1 MRPAAGEPDGAARAA
16 KIPAAG
22 AAPASCTLGRR
33 VIYRLL
39 YTLLL
44 SRFDA
49 ERVHRLTARGL
60 RAVNGI
66 APLRRL
72 LRALL
77 APRDPALRVR
87 ALGLDFAS
95 PLGLAAGFDK
105 DAAGF
110 DGYATLGFG
119 CVEVGT
125 ITAQGQPGN
134 AGTRIFRLT
143 RERALV
149 NRMGFPNAGARA
161 AEARLRG
168 RDRAAAG
175 SAVVGV
181 NVGKTRLAPDA
192 DADYQESVRL
202 LAPHADYLVLNVS
215 SPNTPG
221 LRDMQAVDRL
231 AALVGAVRAALAEA
245 GRPELPLL
253 VKIAP
258 DLSDD
263 DVDAIADLA
272 LRERLD
278 GLIATNTTIDRGAL
292 RAPGASDVPAEG
304 GISGAPLRPRAL
316 AVLRRLHARTGG
328 RLTLIAAGGI
338 ESADDAWERI
348 RAGATLVQ
356 AYTGFVYGGPLWPR
370 RVNRGLARRVR
381 AAGLASVHEAVG
393 ADAPP
398 ASAGTAPAPSAQAG

>member
-1 MRPAAGEPDGAARAA
+1 M
-16 KIPAAG
+16 
-22 AAPASCTLGRR
+22 
-33 VIYRLL
+33 IYRLL

-60 RAVNGI
+60 IAFTRI

-77 APRDPALRVR
+77 VPRDPALRVR
-87 ALGLDFAS
+87 ALGLDLPS

-110 DGYATLGFG
+110 EAYAALGFG
-119 CVEVGT
+119 FVEVGT

-134 AGTRIFRLT
+134 AGKRIFRLA

-149 NRMGFPNAGARA
+149 NRMGFPNAGAAA
-161 AEARLRG
+161 AETRLARRS
-168 RDRAAAG
+168 RRAPDAV
-175 SAVVGV
+175 VVGV
-181 NVGKTRLAPDA
+181 NVGKTRAAEDA
-192 DADYQESVRL
+192 AADYRASVRR

-231 AALVGAVRAALAEA
+231 AELIAAVRGALAA
-245 GRPELPLL
+245 AACNPPLL

-258 DLSDD
+258 DLSDA

-292 RAPGASDVPAEG
+292 RDPSVPDVPAEG
-304 GISGAPLRPRAL
+304 GISGAPLRARAL
-316 AVLRRLHARTGG
+316 AVLRRLHARTEG
-328 RLTLIAAGGI
+328 RLVLIAVGGI
-338 ESADDAWERI
+338 ESDDDAWERI

-370 RVNRGLARRVR
+370 RINRGLARHVR
-381 AAGLASVHEAVG
+381 EAGLASIGEAIG
-393 ADAPP
+393 LDA
-398 ASAGTAPAPSAQAG
+398 AQARARPDSPAAASPAA

>member
-1 MRPAAGEPDGAARAA
+1 
-16 KIPAAG
+16 
-22 AAPASCTLGRR
+22 

-49 ERVHRLTARGL
+49 ERVHHFTARGL
-60 RAVNGI
+60 RLVNGI
-66 APLRRL
+66 PVKRRLLRRL
-72 LRALL
+72 L
-77 APRDPALRVR
+77 APHDPALRVR
-87 ALGLDFAS
+87 ALGLDFPS

-110 DGYATLGFG
+110 DAYTTFGFG
-119 CVEVGT
+119 FVEIGT
-125 ITAQGQPGN
+125 VTAQGQPGN
-134 AGTRIFRLT
+134 AGKRVFRLT

-149 NRMGFPNAGARA
+149 NRMGFPNEGAAA
-161 AEARLRG
+161 AEARLRT
-168 RDRAAAG
+168 RDRTDG
-175 SAVVGV
+175 GDVVGV
-181 NVGKTRLAPDA
+181 NVGKTRLAEDA
-192 DADYQESVRL
+192 DADYQESVRR

-221 LRDMQAVDRL
+221 LRDLQTVERL
-231 AALVGAVRAALAEA
+231 AELIASVRVALAA
-245 GRPELPLL
+245 VPRTVPLL

-258 DLSDD
+258 DLSDE

-292 RAPGASDVPAEG
+292 RDPAAPDVPAEG
-304 GISGAPLRPRAL
+304 GISGAPLKPRAL
-316 AVLRRLHARTGG
+316 AVLRRLHARTEG
-328 RLTLIAAGGI
+328 RLTLISVGGI
-338 ESADDAWERI
+338 ETADDAWERI

-370 RVNRGLARRVR
+370 RINRGLARQ
-381 AAGLASVHEAVG
+381 VHEAG
-393 ADAPP
+393 LSSIAEAIGTDAARQP
-398 ASAGTAPAPSAQAG
+398 APAA

>member
-1 MRPAAGEPDGAARAA
+1 
-16 KIPAAG
+16 
-22 AAPASCTLGRR
+22 

-39 YTLLL
+39 YALLL
-44 SRFDA
+44 SRIDA
-49 ERVHRLTARGL
+49 ERVHHLTARGL
-60 RAVNGI
+60 RALNAI
-66 APLRRL
+66 PPLRRL

-77 APRDPALRVR
+77 APRDPVLRTG
-87 ALGLDFAS
+87 ALGLDVPS

-105 DAAGF
+105 DASGF
-110 DGYATLGFG
+110 DAYASLGFG
-119 CVEVGT
+119 FVEVGT

-149 NRMGFPNAGARA
+149 NRMGFPNAGADA
-161 AEARLRG
+161 ARARLAA
-168 RDRAAAG
+168 RDRGA
-175 SAVVGV
+175 AVVGI
-181 NVGKTRLAPDA
+181 NVGKTKLAEDA
-192 DADYQESVRL
+192 AADCRACAAQ

-221 LRDMQAVDRL
+221 LRDLQAVDRL
-231 AALVGAVRAALAEA
+231 AELIAAVRAATPGDA
-245 GRPELPLL
+245 RPPLL

-263 DVDAIADLA
+263 DVDAIAELA

-292 RAPGASDVPAEG
+292 RDPAAPDVPAEG

-316 AVLRRLHARTGG
+316 AVLRRLHARTDG
-328 RLTLIAAGGI
+328 RLTLIAVGGI
-338 ESADDAWERI
+338 ETADDAWERI

-370 RVNRGLARRVR
+370 RVNRDLARLAREAGFARVQD
-381 AAGLASVHEAVG
+381 AVG
-393 ADAPP
+393 SGAPGR
-398 ASAGTAPAPSAQAG
+398 ARS